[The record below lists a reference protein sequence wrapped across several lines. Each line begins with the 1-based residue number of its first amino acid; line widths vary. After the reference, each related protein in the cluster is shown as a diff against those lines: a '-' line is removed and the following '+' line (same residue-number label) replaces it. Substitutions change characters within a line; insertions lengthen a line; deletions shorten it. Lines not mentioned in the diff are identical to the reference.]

1 MSSVRCTVLLSIL
14 AALVV
19 PGASPAAQPG
29 GTLTELAAGDVD
41 FLDPG
46 SSYYTFG
53 FQVALATGRPL
64 YSTRPGGVA
73 AEPDL
78 AATMPVISPDR
89 KTVTVTLKP
98 GVNFGP
104 PVNREVRAADV
115 KYAIERFFAGS
126 VGGQYPGYFQDLL
139 GAPSRPTRF
148 GVPRIRGVVAQDDRT
163 LVFRLRKPSGVQ
175 LAAALVLPI
184 TIPVPREYAGKF
196 DAKRYSTYNFHV
208 VSSGPYMVANN
219 KAGLLTGYR
228 PGRSI
233 TLVRNPRW
241 RSETDARPAYASKIV
256 IRTDAYDSGAAYKV
270 LDGSNM
276 VLADNTPPAP
286 VRDAAASRP
295 AQVTAVPGGGV
306 RFLSLNTEVR
316 PLNDLNVRRA
326 ILVGMNREALRAGR
340 GGLLAGDVATH
351 ILPPGMPGFDEGG
364 GLNGFTDLD
373 FVGAPTGN
381 SELAASYMRAAGY
394 ASGRY
399 EGSASLLLVGAN
411 ANPGLAVI
419 RTAKKELE
427 RLGFRVRLK
436 LVTQDFVY
444 TDWCQRP
451 AKKVAVCA
459 AGWFKDFDDPQ
470 SMLEPIFRGDLI
482 QRRGGNLNYS
492 MLNDPEVDRA
502 MDAAALLEGSDRYAA
517 WATIDRM
524 IMERAVVVP
533 FVWDKVNL
541 ARSKNVEAQA
551 NPYTGLWDL
560 SYTAVR

>member
-1 MSSVRCTVLLSIL
+1 MLPLRFVLVVSIL
-14 AALVV
+14 LLGLAPAGAA
-19 PGASPAAQPG
+19 AAQSG

-46 SSYYTFG
+46 STYYTFG
-53 FQVALATGRPL
+53 FQVAFATGRPL
-64 YSTRPGGVA
+64 YRTRPGGSA

-78 AATMPVISPDR
+78 AATMPVISADR
-89 KTVTVTLKP
+89 KTVTVTLKS

-126 VGGQYPGYFQDLL
+126 VSGQYPVYFQDLL
-139 GAPSRPTRF
+139 GAPSQPTRS

-163 LVFRLRKPSGVQ
+163 LVFRLRKPRGVQ
-175 LAAALVLPI
+175 LAAALVMPI
-184 TIPVPREYAGKF
+184 TIPVPREYAKKF
-196 DAKRYSTYNFHV
+196 DAKRYSTYNFYV

-219 KAGLLTGYR
+219 KAGRLTGYK

-241 RSETDARPAYASKIV
+241 QSATDFRPAYASKIV
-256 IRTDAYDSGAAYKV
+256 IRTDAYDSNDAAYKV
-270 LDGSNM
+270 LDGKSM
-276 VLADNTPPAP
+276 ISAEDTPPA
-286 VRDAAASRP
+286 VVKEAARSAAAQLATAP
-295 AQVTAVPGGGV
+295 AGGF
-306 RFLSLNTEVR
+306 RFLSLNTEVK
-316 PLNDLNVRRA
+316 PLNDLNVRKA
-326 ILVGMNREALRAGR
+326 ILAGMNRETLRAGR
-340 GGLLAGDVATH
+340 GGVLQGPIATH
-351 ILPPGMPGFDEGG
+351 ILPPAIPGFDESG

-373 FVGAPTGN
+373 FFGTPTGN
-381 SELAASYMRAAGY
+381 AEVAAAYMRAAGY
-394 ASGRY
+394 ASGKY
-399 EGSASLLLVGAN
+399 EGSASLLLVGAD

-436 LVTQDFVY
+436 LVPQDFVY

-482 QRRGGNLNYS
+482 ARRGGNINYS
-492 MLNDPEVDRA
+492 MLNDPAVDAA
-502 MDAAALLEGSDRYAA
+502 MDAAALLEGPERYAA
-517 WATIDRM
+517 WAADRPDDHGARGRGPVPLGHHLT
-524 IMERAVVVP
+524 RAVEE
-533 FVWDKVNL
+533 
-541 ARSKNVEAQA
+541 R
-551 NPYTGLWDL
+551 
-560 SYTAVR
+560 